1 MRSGSLKVVVPAR
14 LGSQRVKVKSLR
26 LLNGK
31 PLIAYILDALKGS
44 KYLTDVYVN
53 SDSDFF
59 GQVAS
64 EMGVKFYKRKPEL
77 ATSASLID
85 EYLYDFMKNEP
96 SDYVAV
102 VNPTSPFITA
112 EELDQAWE
120 HFASNDF
127 DTMLC
132 CEKIQ
137 THCFYKGETI
147 NFSRVGKH
155 PRSQDIEPVL
165 ALNFAITIFD
175 CKKYIANYENLGWG
189 VYTGKLGFFCTDGEA
204 NIDIDYEED
213 FAFAEFVARFKSSG
227 EELKAEYS
235 PIVQSLI
242 DQNID
247 TRN

>member
-1 MRSGSLKVVVPAR
+1 MRTGDIKVVVPAR
-14 LGSQRVKVKSLR
+14 LGSKRVMVKSLR

-31 PLIAYILDALKGS
+31 PLISYILDTLKET
-44 KYLTDVYVN
+44 KYLKNIYIN
-53 SDSDFF
+53 SDSDYF
-59 GQVAS
+59 GEIAKES
-64 EMGVKFYKRKPEL
+64 GVNFYKRKPEL
-77 ATSASLID
+77 ATSESLID
-85 EYLYDFMKNEP
+85 EYLYDFMVHEKC
-96 SDYVAV
+96 DYVAV
-102 VNPTSPFITA
+102 VNPTSPFITP
-112 EELDQAWE
+112 EELDAAWE

-155 PRSQDIEPVL
+155 PRSQDLEPVL

-175 CKKYIANYENLGWG
+175 CKKFIANYENLGWG
-189 VYTGKLGFFCTDGEA
+189 VYTGKLGFFTTEGES

-213 FAFAEFVARFKSSG
+213 FQFAEYVARFKGSG
-227 EELKAEYS
+227 EKSEPQYS
-235 PIVQSLI
+235 PIVQDLL

-247 TRN
+247 PRN